1 MKTSTE
7 IVTMVLD
14 KLIPQQKNMSTR
26 VGGLL
31 IIVGETMFLFS
42 LLNFVMITRLQYYSS
57 GDSFIRTI
65 FPDYLFFLAGMFAVA
80 AAGMWVTYVYVFPSK
95 QRFSQ
100 EQAIKDNRSPMYDRI
115 LEVQED
121 VVQMREMIENLSDR
135 VDEMAKGKSD

>member
-1 MKTSTE
+1 
-7 IVTMVLD
+7 
-14 KLIPQQKNMSTR
+14 MSTK

-65 FPDYLFFLAGMFAVA
+65 FPDYMFFLAGMFAVA
-80 AAGMWVTYVYVFPSK
+80 AAGMWLTYVYVFPSK
-95 QRFSQ
+95 QRFAQ
-100 EQAIKDNRSPMYDRI
+100 EQAVKDNRSPMYDRI
-115 LEVQED
+115 IEVQED
-121 VVQMREMIENLSDR
+121 VVRMREMIEKLSDR

>member
-1 MKTSTE
+1 
-7 IVTMVLD
+7 MVLE
-14 KLIPQQKNMSTR
+14 KLIPQQKNVSTK

-80 AAGMWVTYVYVFPSK
+80 AAGMWITYVYVFPSK

-100 EQAIKDNRSPMYDRI
+100 EQAVKDNRSPMYDRI

-121 VVQMREMIENLSDR
+121 VVQMREIIENLSDK

>member
-1 MKTSTE
+1 
-7 IVTMVLD
+7 MVLE
-14 KLIPQQKNMSTR
+14 KLIPQQKNMSTK

-65 FPDYLFFLAGMFAVA
+65 FPDYLFFLAGMFMVA
-80 AAGMWVTYVYVFPSK
+80 AVGMWLTYVYVFPSK

-115 LEVQED
+115 IEVQDD
-121 VVQMREMIENLSDR
+121 VVQIREIIEKLSDR
-135 VDEMAKGKSD
+135 MDEKGKGKV

>member
-1 MKTSTE
+1 
-7 IVTMVLD
+7 MVLE
-14 KLIPQQKNMSTR
+14 KLIPQQKNMSTK

-65 FPDYLFFLAGMFAVA
+65 FPDYLFFLAGMFIVA
-80 AAGMWVTYVYVFPSK
+80 AAGMWLTYVYVFPSK

-100 EQAIKDNRSPMYDRI
+100 EQAVKDNRSPMYDKI

-121 VVQMREMIENLSDR
+121 VIQMREMIEKLSDR

>member
-1 MKTSTE
+1 
-7 IVTMVLD
+7 MVLE
-14 KLIPQQKNMSTR
+14 KLIPQQKNMSTK

-31 IIVGETMFLFS
+31 IIIGETMFLFS

-80 AAGMWVTYVYVFPSK
+80 AAGMWLTYVYVFPSK

-115 LEVQED
+115 IEVQED
-121 VVQMREMIENLSDR
+121 VSQMREMIENLSER

>member
-1 MKTSTE
+1 
-7 IVTMVLD
+7 MVLE
-14 KLIPQQKNMSTR
+14 KLIPQQKNMSTK

-57 GDSFIRTI
+57 GDSFIRRM
-65 FPDYLFFLAGMFAVA
+65 FPDYLLFLTGMFVVA
-80 AAGMWVTYVYVFPSK
+80 AAGMWLTYVYVFPSK

-115 LEVQED
+115 IEVQDD
-121 VVQMREMIENLSDR
+121 VVKMREMIEKLSDR

>member
-1 MKTSTE
+1 
-7 IVTMVLD
+7 MVLD

-65 FPDYLFFLAGMFAVA
+65 FPDYLLFLAGMFAVA

>member
-1 MKTSTE
+1 
-7 IVTMVLD
+7 MVLD

-65 FPDYLFFLAGMFAVA
+65 FPDYLLFLAGMFAVA

-121 VVQMREMIENLSDR
+121 VVQMHEMIENLSDR

>member
-1 MKTSTE
+1 
-7 IVTMVLD
+7 MVLD
-14 KLIPQQKNMSTR
+14 KLIPQQKNVSTK

-31 IIVGETMFLFS
+31 IIIGETMFLFS

-80 AAGMWVTYVYVFPSK
+80 AAGMWITYVYVFPSK

-100 EQAIKDNRSPMYDRI
+100 EQAVKDNRSPMYDRI

-121 VVQMREMIENLSDR
+121 VVQMREIIEKLSDR

>member
-1 MKTSTE
+1 
-7 IVTMVLD
+7 MVLD
-14 KLIPQQKNMSTR
+14 KLIPQQKNMSTK

-65 FPDYLFFLAGMFAVA
+65 FPDYLFFLAGMFVVA
-80 AAGMWVTYVYVFPSK
+80 AAGMWLTYVYVFPSK

-115 LEVQED
+115 IEVQDD
-121 VVQMREMIENLSDR
+121 VVKMREMIEKLSDR

>member
-1 MKTSTE
+1 
-7 IVTMVLD
+7 
-14 KLIPQQKNMSTR
+14 MSTR

-31 IIVGETMFLFS
+31 IIIGETMFLFS

-65 FPDYLFFLAGMFAVA
+65 FPDYLLFLAGMFAVA
-80 AAGMWVTYVYVFPSK
+80 AAGMWLTYVYVFPSK

-115 LEVQED
+115 LEIQED
-121 VVQMREMIENLSDR
+121 VVRMRETIENLSDR
-135 VDEMAKGKSD
+135 VDEMYSVKK

>member
-1 MKTSTE
+1 
-7 IVTMVLD
+7 MVLD

-115 LEVQED
+115 IEVQED
-121 VVQMREMIENLSDR
+121 VVRMREMIENLSDR

>member
-1 MKTSTE
+1 
-7 IVTMVLD
+7 MVFD

-115 LEVQED
+115 TEVQED
-121 VVQMREMIENLSDR
+121 VVRMREMIEKLSDR
-135 VDEMAKGKSD
+135 VDEIYSVKK

>member
-1 MKTSTE
+1 
-7 IVTMVLD
+7 
-14 KLIPQQKNMSTR
+14 MSTK

-65 FPDYLFFLAGMFAVA
+65 FPDYLLFLAGMVIVA
-80 AAGMWVTYVYVFPSK
+80 AAGMWLTYVYVFPSK

-100 EQAIKDNRSPMYDRI
+100 QQAVKDNRSPMYDKI

-121 VVQMREMIENLSDR
+121 VSQMREMIENLSDR

>member
-1 MKTSTE
+1 
-7 IVTMVLD
+7 MVLD
-14 KLIPQQKNMSTR
+14 KLIPQQKNVSTK

-80 AAGMWVTYVYVFPSK
+80 AAGMWITYVYVFPSK

-100 EQAIKDNRSPMYDRI
+100 EQAVKDNRSPMYDRI
-115 LEVQED
+115 IEIQED
-121 VVQMREMIENLSDR
+121 VVQMREMIEILSDR

>member
-1 MKTSTE
+1 
-7 IVTMVLD
+7 MVLD

>member
-1 MKTSTE
+1 
-7 IVTMVLD
+7 MVLE

-80 AAGMWVTYVYVFPSK
+80 AVGMWLTYVYVFPSK

-115 LEVQED
+115 IEVQED
-121 VVQMREMIENLSDR
+121 VVRMREMIEKLSDR
-135 VDEMAKGKSD
+135 IDEMAKGKSD

>member
-1 MKTSTE
+1 
-7 IVTMVLD
+7 
-14 KLIPQQKNMSTR
+14 MSTKI
-26 VGGLL
+26 GGLL

-65 FPDYLFFLAGMFAVA
+65 FPDYLFFLAGMFVVA
-80 AAGMWVTYVYVFPSK
+80 AIGMWLTYVYVFPSK

-115 LEVQED
+115 IKVQDD
-121 VVQMREMIENLSDR
+121 VVQIREMIKNLSER
-135 VDEMAKGKSD
+135 VDEMAKGKSN

>member
-1 MKTSTE
+1 
-7 IVTMVLD
+7 MVLE
-14 KLIPQQKNMSTR
+14 KLIPQQKNMSTK

-65 FPDYLFFLAGMFAVA
+65 FPDYLFFLAGMFVVA
-80 AAGMWVTYVYVFPSK
+80 AAGMWLTYVYVFPSK

-115 LEVQED
+115 IEVQED
-121 VVQMREMIENLSDR
+121 VVQMREMIEILSEK

>member
-1 MKTSTE
+1 M
-7 IVTMVLD
+7 IIMALG
-14 KLIPQQKNMSTR
+14 KLIPQQKNMSTK

-121 VVQMREMIENLSDR
+121 VVQMREMIGKLSDK

>member
-1 MKTSTE
+1 
-7 IVTMVLD
+7 MVLE
-14 KLIPQQKNMSTR
+14 KLIPQQKNMSTK

-80 AAGMWVTYVYVFPSK
+80 AVGMWLTYVYVFPSK

-115 LEVQED
+115 IEVQED
-121 VVQMREMIENLSDR
+121 VVRMREMIEKLSDR
-135 VDEMAKGKSD
+135 IDEMAKGKSD

>member
-1 MKTSTE
+1 
-7 IVTMVLD
+7 MVLD

-121 VVQMREMIENLSDR
+121 VVRMREMIENLSDR
-135 VDEMAKGKSD
+135 VDEMAKGKSE